1 MHCSLRFVGKV
12 ENLTARQQTDHS
24 VHNLHNLLSF
34 LSFSVK
40 PWVVKTCARCASS
53 MCIVHGIA
61 LLDVTLISIDF
72 ACIRY
77 GVLVGIPGLHAYEV
91 A

>member
-40 PWVVKTCARCASS
+40 PWVTNTGSDLVQDMLAQCALFT
-53 MCIVHGIA
+53 A
-61 LLDVTLISIDF
+61 LLF
-72 ACIRY
+72 
-77 GVLVGIPGLHAYEV
+77 
-91 A
+91 